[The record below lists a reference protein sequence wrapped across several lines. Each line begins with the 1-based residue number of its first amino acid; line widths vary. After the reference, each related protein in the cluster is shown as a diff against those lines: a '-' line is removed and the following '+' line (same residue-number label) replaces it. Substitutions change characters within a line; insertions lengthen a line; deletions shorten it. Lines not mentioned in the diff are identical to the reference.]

1 MMEKR
6 KITVFLMVLF
16 LLLSVLSQTA
26 FAKQRRVFDE
36 AGLFT
41 AAEQQHL
48 EGELSKFREKY
59 PADLAVV
66 TIEDADGKTLEEYAD
81 DFYDYNGLG
90 AGEDSSGAL
99 FLINMESRE
108 LWLSTLGGTASVLTD
123 RRVGQVLDA
132 AYAEAADGDFA
143 ESALAALREIS
154 HFMEEGVPAGQYN
167 VLRKQRSLRWYEILI
182 ALAAAGITAALPCIA
197 TVNQYK
203 MKKEQRQ
210 ALNYRLAYRGASAYR
225 FELDQEKFLN
235 RSVRQERIP
244 RNTGGGGGSGRSGS
258 RTTLH
263 RSSSGRSHGGGG
275 RRF

>member
-1 MMEKR
+1 MMGKR
-6 KITVFLMVLF
+6 KIPAFLLVLF
-16 LLLSVLSQTA
+16 LMTVMLSQIA
-26 FAKQRRVFDE
+26 YAKERRVFDE

-41 AAEQQHL
+41 AAEKQHL
-48 EGELSKFREKY
+48 EDEISKFREKY

-66 TIEDADGKTLEEYAD
+66 TIEDAEGKTSEEFAD

-99 FLINMESRE
+99 FLINMEQRE
-108 LWLSTLGGTASVLTD
+108 LWISTLGETASVLTD
-123 RRVGQVLDA
+123 RRIEQVLDA
-132 AYAEAADGDFA
+132 AYEGAADGDFA
-143 ESALAALREIS
+143 ECALAAVAEIGR
-154 HFMEEGVPAGQYN
+154 FMEAGVPAGQYN
-167 VLRKQRSLRWYEILI
+167 VLRKQRSLRWYEILA
-182 ALAAAGITAALPCIA
+182 ALAAAAAAASLPCIA

-210 ALNYRLAYRGASAYR
+210 ALNYRLAYRGTSAYR
-225 FELDQEKFLN
+225 FDVDQERFLN
-235 RSVRQERIP
+235 RSVIQERIP
-244 RNTGGGGGSGRSGS
+244 RNTGGGGGSGRGGS